1 MVSTVY
7 EGVSRRM
14 IENFAKLNTEQQNSN
29 TLDIDRIP
37 TEEMLIKINAE
48 DRKVAEVVYQQIMI
62 ENFAKLNTEQQNS
75 NTLDI
80 DRIPT
85 EEMLIKINAEDRKV
99 AEVVYQQIPAI
110 AKLIDQAYACVENG
124 GRILYVGAGTS
135 GRLINAEDRKV
146 AEVVYQQIPA
156 IAKLIDQAYA
166 CVENGGR
173 ILYVGAGTSGR
184 LGILDASE
192 CPPTYG
198 VSDQLVQGVI
208 AGGTPAIFKAQE
220 GAEDSKEL
228 AIEDLKE
235 RELSSADMVIG
246 LAASGRTPYVIGAL
260 EYANQ
265 IGAQT
270 GSVCC
275 VEHSELA
282 KVVYVG
288 AGTSGRL
295 GILDASECPPTY
307 GVSDQLVQ
315 GVIAGGTPA
324 IFKAQEGAEDSK
336 ELAIE
341 DLKERELSS
350 ADMVIGLAASGRTP
364 YVIGALEYANQIG
377 AQTGS
382 VCCVEHSEL
391 AKVAHDPVE
400 VVTGAEV
407 VTGSTRMKAGTAQ
420 KMVLNMIST
429 CVMIKMGKVYHNLM
443 VDVQPSNDT
452 HESGNGAKDGPQH
465 D

>member
-1 MVSTVY
+1 
-7 EGVSRRM
+7 M
-14 IENFAKLNTEQQNSN
+14 IENFAKLNTEQQNPN

-48 DRKVAEVVYQQIMI
+48 DRKVAEVVY
-62 ENFAKLNTEQQNS
+62 K
-75 NTLDI
+75 
-80 DRIPT
+80 
-85 EEMLIKINAEDRKV
+85 
-99 AEVVYQQIPAI
+99 QIPSI
-110 AKLIDQAYACVENG
+110 AKLIDQAY
-124 GRILYVGAGTS
+124 S
-135 GRLINAEDRKV
+135 
-146 AEVVYQQIPA
+146 
-156 IAKLIDQAYA
+156 

-235 RELSSADMVIG
+235 RNLSSADMVIG
-246 LAASGRTPYVIGAL
+246 LAASGRTPYVVGAL
-260 EYANQ
+260 EYANK

-270 GSVCC
+270 GSV
-275 VEHSELA
+275 S
-282 KVVYVG
+282 
-288 AGTSGRL
+288 
-295 GILDASECPPTY
+295 
-307 GVSDQLVQ
+307 
-315 GVIAGGTPA
+315 
-324 IFKAQEGAEDSK
+324 
-336 ELAIE
+336 
-341 DLKERELSS
+341 
-350 ADMVIGLAASGRTP
+350 
-364 YVIGALEYANQIG
+364 
-377 AQTGS
+377 
-382 VCCVEHSEL
+382 CVEHSEL
-391 AKVAHDPVE
+391 AKVAHFPVE

-443 VDVQPSNDT
+443 VDVQPSNEKLIVRATRMIQQILEIGQQEATDLF
-452 HESGNGAKDGPQH
+452 EASGRSVKRAIVMHVLHCDCQTAQEKIDQAKGVLATII
-465 D
+465 